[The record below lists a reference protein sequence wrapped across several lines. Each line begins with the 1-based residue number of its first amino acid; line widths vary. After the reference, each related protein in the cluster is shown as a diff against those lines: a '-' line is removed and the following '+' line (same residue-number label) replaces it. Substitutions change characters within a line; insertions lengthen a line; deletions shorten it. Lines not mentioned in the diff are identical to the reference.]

1 MKIWKR
7 RWFVLTEEFLFYY
20 NAPDVSPNFITSHQ
34 LWLLVLGGTEVPSPG
49 VVAFIDCTT
58 QAKLARF
65 ESTEVTSIHTFK
77 SYAS

>member
-20 NAPDVSPNFITSHQ
+20 NAPDVSLNLITRH
-34 LWLLVLGGTEVPSPG
+34 LFCLLVLGGTEVPSPG
-49 VVAFIDCTT
+49 VGAFIDCTT

-65 ESTEVTSIHTFK
+65 
-77 SYAS
+77 